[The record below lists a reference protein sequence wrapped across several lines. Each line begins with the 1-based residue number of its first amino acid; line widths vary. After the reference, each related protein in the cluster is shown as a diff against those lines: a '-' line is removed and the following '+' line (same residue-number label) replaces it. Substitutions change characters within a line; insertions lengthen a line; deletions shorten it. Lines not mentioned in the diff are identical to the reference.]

1 MPDLM
6 IEMTALAD
14 PLQLPGDQLTSDR
27 SDGQVGAALADTIA
41 AAIAASREPVCAI
54 LAGLPAPAGP
64 ASCWLGGGT
73 VDPRSAAL
81 RNGTAAHALDYDDVS
96 HQVKG
101 HPSTVLFPALTALLD
116 ESRASTGRDLIEAYL
131 AGYYAQALLAGAVG
145 VGAHYRDGWHPTAT
159 LGVVGATVAG
169 ARLIGLPAR
178 MVSNA
183 IGIAATTASG
193 LRVNFGSMTKPLH
206 AGLAAANAVQALQL
220 AQAGL
225 TAAADAFSGRDGLL
239 QVFRRDRPSSP
250 TAVTFDGVPRTNI
263 KKYPCC
269 YQLQRAADAALA
281 LRPQVGERGGL
292 ESVRQI
298 AVTVEAN
305 GAGALEHPRPRTGL
319 EAKFSAPFVIETML
333 SEGHLSLRQF
343 TDAGVNAWSERPDH
357 PKVTLQ
363 EAECPPYGPSEWTDG
378 YAVVVIQTYDGE
390 TLEARVD
397 VPHGDYRSPLSLS
410 ELTAKYA
417 DCARHGIGAEQVCEQ
432 DLGAAVSLLRGIA
445 AEPDARAAIA
455 RALELTNPHAEVMA

>member
-1 MPDLM
+1 VPDLM
-6 IEMTALAD
+6 TEMAALAD
-14 PLQLPGDQLTSDR
+14 PLHTPGHRLSSGR

-41 AAIAASREPVCAI
+41 AAIAAAREPACAI
-54 LAGLPAPAGP
+54 VAALPAAGGP
-64 ASCWLGGGT
+64 AVCWLGTGT
-73 VDPRSAAL
+73 VDARSAAL
-81 RNGTAAHALDYDDVS
+81 RNGTAAHALDFDDVS

-116 ESRASTGRDLIEAYL
+116 EGRAASGKDLVEAYL

-178 MVSNA
+178 QVSHA

-193 LRVNFGSMTKPLH
+193 LRANFGSMTKPLH

-220 AQAGL
+220 ARAGM
-225 TAAADAFSGRDGLL
+225 TASADALSGRDGLL
-239 QVFRRDRPSSP
+239 QVFGRDRPSSATP
-250 TAVTFDGVPRTNI
+250 IAYDGVPRTNI

-281 LRPQVGERGGL
+281 LRPQVRERGGL
-292 ESVRQI
+292 QSVRQI
-298 AVTVEAN
+298 TVTVEAN
-305 GAGALEHPRPRTGL
+305 GAGALKHHRPGTGL

-333 SEGHLSLRQF
+333 TEGHLSLRQF
-343 TDAGVNAWSERPDH
+343 TDAGVRAWSERPGH
-357 PKVTLQ
+357 PDVILTD
-363 EAECPPYGPSEWTDG
+363 AESPPYGPSEWTDG
-378 YAVVVIQTYDGE
+378 YAVVAIQTHDRE
-390 TLEARVD
+390 TFEARVD
-397 VPHGDYRSPLSLS
+397 VPHGDYRSPLSLA
-410 ELTAKYA
+410 ELTLKYA
-417 DCARHGIGAEQVCEQ
+417 DCVRHGIGAEKASDQ
-432 DLGAAVSLLRGIA
+432 DLSAAVSLLRGIA

-455 RALELTNPHAEVMA
+455 RALELTNPPVEVMA